1 VRVHVLGDGCLAET
15 TRTCCLPYHELV
27 DEQVEVL
34 WCCVDTPINDGRG
47 EAKYVRFAIEAALDK
62 FRPPLTLISSQ
73 VPVGFCAQMER
84 CYPKYQFAVSPENI
98 RVKTAVDDFL
108 SQTRIV
114 IGSRKWHDP
123 ALEALLSPFCDRLL
137 WMSPESAEMVKHALN
152 GYLAMCIR
160 FGNEIGALC
169 ETVGAD
175 AEAVVAALRAE
186 RRVSN
191 SAPLLPGDPPSM
203 HLLRDAHTLAAL
215 GGGPIARALLEG
227 KR

>member
-1 VRVHVLGDGCLAET
+1 MRVHVLGDGVLADT
-15 TRTCCLPYHELV
+15 TRTCCLPHHELA
-27 DEQVEVL
+27 DEEVEVL

-62 FRPPLTLISSQ
+62 YRPPLTLISSQ

-84 CYPKYQFAVSPENI
+84 CYPKYEFAVSPENI
-98 RVKTAVDDFL
+98 RVATGVQDFL
-108 SQTRIV
+108 NQTRIV
-114 IGSRKWHDP
+114 VGARRRHQD
-123 ALEALLSPFCDRLL
+123 LVDLLSPFCDKLL

-175 AEAVVAALRAE
+175 ADAVVEALRAE

-191 SAPLLPGDPPSM
+191 SAPLLPGDPPSQ
-203 HLLRDAHTLAAL
+203 HLLRDVHTLAAL
-215 GGGPIARALLEG
+215 GAGPLAKALLEG
-227 KR
+227 RR